1 MRTAGFYDISATL
14 NPMGAK
20 NGQTVYDIV
29 AESWRR
35 TVTRFG
41 GHESLAVNIPKDY
54 SEEEDVEAG
63 DDVVIR
69 PAEDRENVL
78 ELHFDR

>member
-1 MRTAGFYDISATL
+1 
-14 NPMGAK
+14 MGAK
-20 NGQTVYDIV
+20 NGQTVFDVV

-41 GHESLAVNIPKDY
+41 GHESLAVNIPKEY
-54 SEEEDVEAG
+54 SDEHGIEPG

-69 PAEDRENVL
+69 PADNDASL
-78 ELHFDR
+78 ELHFE